1 MIDRLLDQSLCRLGV
16 LLLNRPLI
24 VISYL
29 VGLDLHDG
37 SDHSDGE
44 HVPEAL
50 LNTVPLIYLI
60 RVLNEHLGAL
70 YRHLMLLVVHAL
82 HLSQELRYGVA
93 GLGRDHEAPFSLLR
107 RQMRIR

>member
-1 MIDRLLDQSLCRLGV
+1 MIDRLLDLSLWRLGL

-24 VISYL
+24 IISYL
-29 VGLDLHDG
+29 PGLDFKDG
-37 SDHSDGE
+37 SDHSDWE

-50 LNTVPLIYLI
+50 FDTVSLIYLI

-93 GLGRDHEAPFSLLR
+93 GLGRDHEA
-107 RQMRIR
+107 